1 MILVL
6 DLGNTNLCIG
16 VYQNEALICS
26 CRTDSDLNRS
36 SDMYANLI
44 TNFFSRHHLNTSS
57 FDGAILSS
65 VIPSLTDVIT
75 LAVENVIN
83 QKCLV
88 ISQGI
93 KTGLSIRIDNPSE
106 LGADLV
112 ADAVGT
118 LKKYGYPSIICDL
131 GTANKLFVLDK
142 NANYIGGIISP
153 GIKTAGKALTK
164 NAAQLM
170 DISYKAPK
178 NVIGKNSPDALNSGA
193 IYGTISM
200 INGMTKMIEEE
211 LGYPTK
217 HILTGGNAILIK
229 DHIKDYIYD
238 ENLIFEGLYQIYK
251 KNMEK

>member
-44 TNFFSRHHLNTSS
+44 SSFFSRHHLNTSS

-164 NAAQLM
+164 NAAQ
-170 DISYKAPK
+170 
-178 NVIGKNSPDALNSGA
+178 
-193 IYGTISM
+193 
-200 INGMTKMIEEE
+200 
-211 LGYPTK
+211 
-217 HILTGGNAILIK
+217 
-229 DHIKDYIYD
+229 
-238 ENLIFEGLYQIYK
+238 
-251 KNMEK
+251 